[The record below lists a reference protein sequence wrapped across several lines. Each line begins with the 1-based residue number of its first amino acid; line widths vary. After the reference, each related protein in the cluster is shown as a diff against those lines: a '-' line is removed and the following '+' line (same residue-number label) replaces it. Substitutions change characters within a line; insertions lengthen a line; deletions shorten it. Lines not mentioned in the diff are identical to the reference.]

1 MSKYNHLRRIYLFRM
16 ILGVL
21 IIFLAVAEVLA
32 SKLLSE
38 LPLLQIAAG
47 LGILWLI
54 GSLLI
59 RSMDSERLLRSGQA
73 QKLQEA
79 DAALYRLHRFEEK
92 LLSKA
97 EFGILMAALLF
108 MLVRQRLG
116 VSARSGKTEEKR
128 ACHPADD
135 KLFFAFFV

>member
-1 MSKYNHLRRIYLFRM
+1 MSKSRSLRYIYLFRM

-21 IIFLAVAEVLA
+21 IISLAVAEVLA
-32 SKLLSE
+32 SKLLTE
-38 LPLLQIAAG
+38 LPLLRLVAG

-59 RSMDSERLLRSGQA
+59 RHMDSECLLRSGQA
-73 QKLQEA
+73 QKLKEA

-108 MLVRQRLG
+108 MLIRQRLG
-116 VSARSGKTEEKR
+116 
-128 ACHPADD
+128 
-135 KLFFAFFV
+135 

>member
-1 MSKYNHLRRIYLFRM
+1 MSKYSRLRCVYLFRM

-21 IIFLAVAEVLA
+21 IIALAVAEVLA
-32 SKLLSE
+32 SKLLTE
-38 LPLLQIAAG
+38 LPLLQIVAG

-54 GSLLI
+54 DSFLI
-59 RSMDSERLLRSGQA
+59 RRMDSEQLLRSGQE

-108 MLVRQRLG
+108 MFVRQRLW
-116 VSARSGKTEEKR
+116 
-128 ACHPADD
+128 
-135 KLFFAFFV
+135 

>member
-1 MSKYNHLRRIYLFRM
+1 MSKSFSLRYIYLFRM

-21 IIFLAVAEVLA
+21 IISLAVAEVLA

-38 LPLLQIAAG
+38 LPLLQIVAG

-59 RSMDSERLLRSGQA
+59 RRMDSAQLLRSGQA

-108 MLVRQRLG
+108 MIVRQRLW
-116 VSARSGKTEEKR
+116 
-128 ACHPADD
+128 
-135 KLFFAFFV
+135 

>member
-1 MSKYNHLRRIYLFRM
+1 MV
-16 ILGVL
+16 LGVL
-21 IIFLAVAEVLA
+21 IISLAVAEVLA

-54 GSLLI
+54 GSLLLC
-59 RSMDSERLLRSGQA
+59 RMDSERLLRSERA

-79 DAALYRLHRFEEK
+79 DAALYCLHRLEEK

-116 VSARSGKTEEKR
+116 
-128 ACHPADD
+128 
-135 KLFFAFFV
+135 

>member
-1 MSKYNHLRRIYLFRM
+1 MSKYSRLRCVYLFRM
-16 ILGVL
+16 LLGVL
-21 IIFLAVAEVLA
+21 IISLAVAEVLA
-32 SKLLSE
+32 SKLLTE
-38 LPLLQIAAG
+38 LPLLQIVAG

-54 GSLLI
+54 GSFLI
-59 RSMDSERLLRSGQA
+59 RSMDSEQLLSSGQA

-108 MLVRQRLG
+108 MAVRQRLG
-116 VSARSGKTEEKR
+116 
-128 ACHPADD
+128 
-135 KLFFAFFV
+135 

>member
-1 MSKYNHLRRIYLFRM
+1 MSKSFSLRYIYLFRM

-21 IIFLAVAEVLA
+21 IISLAVAEVLA

-54 GSLLI
+54 ATLLI
-59 RSMDSERLLRSGQA
+59 RRMDSEQLLRSGQA

-79 DAALYRLHRFEEK
+79 DAALYRLQRFEEK

-116 VSARSGKTEEKR
+116 
-128 ACHPADD
+128 
-135 KLFFAFFV
+135 

>member
-1 MSKYNHLRRIYLFRM
+1 MV
-16 ILGVL
+16 LGVL
-21 IIFLAVAEVLA
+21 IISLAVAEVLA

-59 RSMDSERLLRSGQA
+59 CRMDSERLLRSERA
-73 QKLQEA
+73 QKLQEV
-79 DAALYRLHRFEEK
+79 DAALYCLHRLEEK

-116 VSARSGKTEEKR
+116 
-128 ACHPADD
+128 
-135 KLFFAFFV
+135 

>member
-21 IIFLAVAEVLA
+21 IISLAVAEVLA

-38 LPLLQIAAG
+38 LPLLQIVAS

-59 RSMDSERLLRSGQA
+59 RRMDSECLLRSGRA

-79 DAALYRLHRFEEK
+79 DAALYRLHCFEEK

-116 VSARSGKTEEKR
+116 
-128 ACHPADD
+128 
-135 KLFFAFFV
+135 

>member
-1 MSKYNHLRRIYLFRM
+1 MRGVIVSKYSRLRCVYLFRM

-21 IIFLAVAEVLA
+21 IIALAVAEVLA
-32 SKLLSE
+32 SKLLTE

-54 GSLLI
+54 GTLLI
-59 RSMDSERLLRSGQA
+59 RRMDSERLLRSGRT

-108 MLVRQRLG
+108 MFVRQRLW
-116 VSARSGKTEEKR
+116 
-128 ACHPADD
+128 
-135 KLFFAFFV
+135 

>member
-16 ILGVL
+16 MLGVL
-21 IIFLAVAEVLA
+21 IISLAVAEVLA
-32 SKLLSE
+32 SQLLSQ
-38 LPLLQIAAG
+38 LPLLRLVAG

-54 GSLLI
+54 STFLI
-59 RSMDSERLLRSGQA
+59 RRMDSEQLLRSGQE

-79 DAALYRLHRFEEK
+79 DAELYRLRRFEEK

-108 MLVRQRLG
+108 MIVRQRLW
-116 VSARSGKTEEKR
+116 
-128 ACHPADD
+128 
-135 KLFFAFFV
+135 

>member
-1 MSKYNHLRRIYLFRM
+1 MSKSLSLRCIYLFRM

-21 IIFLAVAEVLA
+21 IIALAVAEVLA
-32 SKLLSE
+32 SKLPTE

-59 RSMDSERLLRSGQA
+59 RRMDGERLLRSGRA

-79 DAALYRLHRFEEK
+79 DVALYRLHRFEEK
-92 LLSKA
+92 LLSKV

-116 VSARSGKTEEKR
+116 
-128 ACHPADD
+128 
-135 KLFFAFFV
+135 

>member
-1 MSKYNHLRRIYLFRM
+1 MSKSLSLRCIYLFRM

-21 IIFLAVAEVLA
+21 IISLAVAEVLA

-54 GSLLI
+54 GTLLI
-59 RSMDSERLLRSGQA
+59 RRMDSERLLRSGRT
-73 QKLQEA
+73 QKLKEA

-108 MLVRQRLG
+108 MLVRQRLW
-116 VSARSGKTEEKR
+116 
-128 ACHPADD
+128 
-135 KLFFAFFV
+135 

>member
-1 MSKYNHLRRIYLFRM
+1 MV
-16 ILGVL
+16 LGVL
-21 IIFLAVAEVLA
+21 IISLAVAEVLA

-59 RSMDSERLLRSGQA
+59 CRMDSERLLRSERA

-79 DAALYRLHRFEEK
+79 DAALYCLHRLEEK

-116 VSARSGKTEEKR
+116 
-128 ACHPADD
+128 
-135 KLFFAFFV
+135 

>member
-1 MSKYNHLRRIYLFRM
+1 MSKYSHLRRIYLFHM
-16 ILGVL
+16 VLGVL
-21 IIFLAVAEVLA
+21 IISLAVAEVLA
-32 SKLLSE
+32 SKLLTE
-38 LPLLQIAAG
+38 LPLLRLVAG

-59 RSMDSERLLRSGQA
+59 CRMDSERLLRSERA

-79 DAALYRLHRFEEK
+79 DAALYCLHRLEEK

-116 VSARSGKTEEKR
+116 
-128 ACHPADD
+128 
-135 KLFFAFFV
+135 

>member
-1 MSKYNHLRRIYLFRM
+1 MSKSFSLRYIYLFRM

-21 IIFLAVAEVLA
+21 IISLAVAEVLA

-59 RSMDSERLLRSGQA
+59 RRMDSESCSVPGRRRSYR
-73 QKLQEA
+73 KRMPRCTVC
-79 DAALYRLHRFEEK
+79 AALKRSCF
-92 LLSKA
+92 
-97 EFGILMAALLF
+97 
-108 MLVRQRLG
+108 QRRN
-116 VSARSGKTEEKR
+116 SA
-128 ACHPADD
+128 
-135 KLFFAFFV
+135 F

>member
-1 MSKYNHLRRIYLFRM
+1 MV
-16 ILGVL
+16 LGVL
-21 IIFLAVAEVLA
+21 IISLAVAEVLA

-59 RSMDSERLLRSGQA
+59 CRMDSERLLRSERA

-79 DAALYRLHRFEEK
+79 DAALYCLHRLEEK

-108 MLVRQRLG
+108 MLVR
-116 VSARSGKTEEKR
+116 
-128 ACHPADD
+128 
-135 KLFFAFFV
+135 

>member
-1 MSKYNHLRRIYLFRM
+1 MRGVIVSKYSRLRCVYLFRM

-21 IIFLAVAEVLA
+21 IIALAVAEVLA
-32 SKLLSE
+32 SKLLTE

-59 RSMDSERLLRSGQA
+59 RRMDSERLLRSGRT

-108 MLVRQRLG
+108 MIVRQRLW
-116 VSARSGKTEEKR
+116 
-128 ACHPADD
+128 
-135 KLFFAFFV
+135 

>member
-1 MSKYNHLRRIYLFRM
+1 M
-16 ILGVL
+16 LGVL
-21 IIFLAVAEVLA
+21 IISLAVAEVLA

-38 LPLLQIAAG
+38 LPLLQIVAG

-59 RSMDSERLLRSGQA
+59 RRMDSERLLRSGQA
-73 QKLQEA
+73 QKLQEAA

-108 MLVRQRLG
+108 MIVRQRLW
-116 VSARSGKTEEKR
+116 
-128 ACHPADD
+128 
-135 KLFFAFFV
+135 

>member
-1 MSKYNHLRRIYLFRM
+1 MSKYSHLRRIYLFRM

-21 IIFLAVAEVLA
+21 IISLAVAEVLA

-59 RSMDSERLLRSGQA
+59 CRMDSERLLRSERA

-79 DAALYRLHRFEEK
+79 DAALYCLHRLEEK

-116 VSARSGKTEEKR
+116 
-128 ACHPADD
+128 
-135 KLFFAFFV
+135 

>member
-1 MSKYNHLRRIYLFRM
+1 MSGTKGVIMSKYNHLRRIYLFRM
-16 ILGVL
+16 MLGVL
-21 IIFLAVAEVLA
+21 IISLAVAEVLA
-32 SKLLSE
+32 SKLLTE
-38 LPLLQIAAG
+38 LPLLQIVAG

-59 RSMDSERLLRSGQA
+59 RRTDSENLLSAGQEQRLR
-73 QKLQEA
+73 EA

-92 LLSKA
+92 VLSKA

-116 VSARSGKTEEKR
+116 
-128 ACHPADD
+128 
-135 KLFFAFFV
+135 

>member
-1 MSKYNHLRRIYLFRM
+1 MSKSLSLRCIYLFRM
-16 ILGVL
+16 VLGVL
-21 IIFLAVAEVLA
+21 IISLAVAEVLA

-54 GSLLI
+54 GTLLI
-59 RSMDSERLLRSGQA
+59 RRMDSECLLRSGQA

-79 DAALYRLHRFEEK
+79 DAALYRLQRFEEK

-108 MLVRQRLG
+108 MLVRQRLW
-116 VSARSGKTEEKR
+116 
-128 ACHPADD
+128 
-135 KLFFAFFV
+135 

>member
-1 MSKYNHLRRIYLFRM
+1 MSKYNHLRCIYLLRM
-16 ILGVL
+16 VLGVL
-21 IIFLAVAEVLA
+21 IISLAVAEVLV
-32 SKLLSE
+32 SKLLTE

-59 RSMDSERLLRSGQA
+59 RRMDSECLLRSGQA
-73 QKLQEA
+73 QKLQAA

-92 LLSKA
+92 VLSKA

-116 VSARSGKTEEKR
+116 
-128 ACHPADD
+128 
-135 KLFFAFFV
+135 

>member
-16 ILGVL
+16 MLGVL
-21 IIFLAVAEVLA
+21 IISLAVAEVLA
-32 SKLLSE
+32 SKLLTE
-38 LPLLQIAAG
+38 LPLLRLAAG

-59 RSMDSERLLRSGQA
+59 RRMDSEQLLRSGQE

-79 DAALYRLHRFEEK
+79 DAALYRLRCFEEK

-108 MLVRQRLG
+108 MVVRQRLG
-116 VSARSGKTEEKR
+116 
-128 ACHPADD
+128 
-135 KLFFAFFV
+135 

>member
-1 MSKYNHLRRIYLFRM
+1 MV
-16 ILGVL
+16 LGVL
-21 IIFLAVAEVLA
+21 IISLAVAEVLA

-59 RSMDSERLLRSGQA
+59 CRMDSERLLRSERA

-79 DAALYRLHRFEEK
+79 DAALYCLHRLEEK

-97 EFGILMAALLF
+97 EFGSLMAAWLF

-116 VSARSGKTEEKR
+116 
-128 ACHPADD
+128 
-135 KLFFAFFV
+135 

>member
-1 MSKYNHLRRIYLFRM
+1 MSKYNHLRRVYLFRM
-16 ILGVL
+16 LLGVL
-21 IIFLAVAEVLA
+21 IISLAVAEVLA
-32 SKLLSE
+32 SQLLSQ
-38 LPLLQIAAG
+38 LPLLRLVAG

-54 GSLLI
+54 STFLI
-59 RSMDSERLLRSGQA
+59 RRTDSENLLRAGQE

-79 DAALYRLHRFEEK
+79 DAALYCLRRFDEK

-116 VSARSGKTEEKR
+116 
-128 ACHPADD
+128 
-135 KLFFAFFV
+135 